1 MTRRSEQHETTLLE
15 QTDAV
20 RGYLDELLRDLPPEG
35 GDTAEAAPEPEPQ
48 PLRVVSDSAP
58 LTPTEGDD
66 EPAPVQAA
74 GGGGDTGAA
83 EGVPVPPWATPQF
96 QALLFEVG
104 SLKLAVPLVKLHS
117 VVPFSDHI
125 ATVPR
130 QPGWVHGMMRYRG
143 RNVLVIDTARLVLP
157 PAHAEADAAEGRPGH
172 ILIVG
177 DGRWGLACRR
187 IGDVVRLT
195 PDEVRWRSREGR
207 RPWLAGTVLGRLC
220 ALMDTEA
227 FADMLSQGAEGAA
240 LRVRITENE

>member
-1 MTRRSEQHETTLLE
+1 MTRRSEQHGSQLLE

-20 RGYLDELLRDLPPEG
+20 RGYLDELLRDLPTDER
-35 GDTAEAAPEPEPQ
+35 DDVTAAHAPESQ
-48 PLRVVSDSAP
+48 PLRVVSESAP
-58 LTPTEGDD
+58 LSPAESPEGS
-66 EPAPVQAA
+66 ALTRAVGA
-74 GGGGDTGAA
+74 GGGEAG
-83 EGVPVPPWATPQF
+83 EGSLVPPWASPQF

-125 ATVPR
+125 AAVPR
-130 QPGWVHGMMRYRG
+130 QPEWVHGMMRYRG

-157 PAHAEADAAEGRPGH
+157 STHADADAAEGRPEH
-172 ILIVG
+172 MLIVG

-195 PDEVRWRSREGR
+195 PGEVRWRSRAGR

-240 LRVRITENE
+240 LSVRITENE